1 MMGWIMHARVKRML
15 LRSVVAGGA
24 GTGARRRRRVAVSL
38 RRAFTLIE
46 VLVSISIVALI
57 SMLIFGAFTG
67 MARSRDNM
75 RAVTERYQQGR
86 NAIDRMA
93 RELGAAFISGHKPFG
108 QVQFQRETAF
118 VGSDQRPADRVDFTA
133 FANVRLGRDS
143 HQSDQAELSYF
154 AAKNPDTGG
163 IDLVRRIQHHIDS
176 DPTKGGVVQV
186 MVENIDSFD
195 VKYMDP
201 LTNEWVDSWDT
212 TQAAGQPA
220 RLPSYVWIR
229 LVLIDH
235 VGEPS
240 VVFQTKTNIPMQL
253 PLNFARQ

>member
-1 MMGWIMHARVKRML
+1 MGGRRFGARVNALVRVKRDMRRL
-15 LRSVVAGGA
+15 MRI
-24 GTGARRRRRVAVSL
+24 ARRG
-38 RRAFTLIE
+38 FTLIE
-46 VLVSISIVALI
+46 VMVSISIVALI

-75 RAVTERYQQGR
+75 LLVTDRYQQGR

-93 RELGAAFISGHKPFG
+93 RELSSAFISGHEPFN

-118 VGSDQRPADRVDFTA
+118 IGTDQRPADRIDFAA

-143 HQSDQAELSYF
+143 HESDQAELSYF
-154 AAKNPDTGG
+154 AARNPDTGG
-163 IDLVRRIQHHIDS
+163 IDLVRRIQRHLDD

-195 VKYMDP
+195 VKYMDS

-220 RLPSYVWIR
+220 RLPTYVWIR

-240 VVFQTKTNIPMQL
+240 VVFQTKANITMQL
-253 PLNFARQ
+253 PLIFATQ